1 MNKRLIMLVNVFFT
15 LSILLFVIRYSSI
28 EAERVRKN
36 ETAAFESLTAAM
48 GKVTVNYLIGEQR
61 VCDSWASTL
70 NRNHP
75 HPRTGRGFPAI
86 RGDRAG
92 GHGPNHLYR

>member
-15 LSILLFVIRYSSI
+15 LSILLFVIRCSSI

-48 GKVTVNYLIGEQR
+48 
-61 VCDSWASTL
+61 
-70 NRNHP
+70 
-75 HPRTGRGFPAI
+75 
-86 RGDRAG
+86 
-92 GHGPNHLYR
+92 